1 MAPSPDSPDPHSSG
15 IPNGEDASPG
25 HSDARLEPSGETET
39 YKIPGGLSGWIP
51 GEIPAARAATPAE
64 TKGAKGATPD
74 TPGTRRLP
82 SRRSP
87 APGWQ
92 LFGFNLLVFMSSIC
106 VMTLELTASRLI
118 GKHVGSSLYTWTS
131 VIGVVLAGITIGN
144 SLGGW
149 LADRYERARTL
160 AWMFLLSSF
169 ACASVLWLDQLVAGM
184 PRPESMSWPAW
195 VLTVVALMFLV
206 PAVLLGTTSPL
217 VASMAL
223 ERSTRLG
230 TTVGNVYA
238 WGAFGSIVGTFL
250 TGFYLIDQF
259 GTRAIIGMT
268 AAALAG
274 LAVIVAGG
282 HRSFRAAV
290 LLGWMQ
296 FLAILWLVAT
306 INSSAATAMGQTLG
320 SLLTG
325 GDVEKVEQWSKFG
338 DDVGKQLHELGLLLK
353 LRDDQRDA
361 YHDESSYSYIQVR
374 DDYVGGSPVKALR
387 LDKLD
392 HSYFDPAEPTKLHYE
407 YEEVYAAITH
417 RAAPQPQG
425 GLSVA
430 IPEFPGRD
438 KLLENLPA
446 GVTFDA
452 ARQQL
457 LLTEVNEALID
468 ELLRL
473 SPDSTYWKAIEQLHR
488 ETIRPNWGGFS
499 TVDLTTWPEGV
510 TIPEALRLKLNYDQ
524 NLETLM
530 AYDVVTVDDR
540 DQLIAA
546 TSQAPWQRA
555 IQHLS
560 KNTTPL
566 NTLFIGGGGFIFPR
580 WILAEFPAANRVDV
594 AELDPAVYEAVKQ
607 EMGLVGTDRERIRAI
622 IGDARN
628 FVDDQVRLTRRARAT
643 GAEPVTYDFIYGDA
657 FNDFSVPWHLTT
669 REFTEKLHELLAP
682 RGVFL
687 ANIIEIYPRLVIP
700 GGQAVEAFVDL
711 PTPVPDGLYEP
722 RKLGQPRRV
731 QEKFRGLE
739 ILTGNRLQYS
749 GQMSTETELELLD
762 LAPEDAEWQI
772 HISQLASRSRQLLGL
787 PFEIPDTLRPGLL
800 FDERWAP
807 CPAPFSGLDIYQIDS
822 KHHALGIRG
831 AAPESLE
838 QQMLAL
844 RPDDRE
850 WKLLVASAAARSR
863 RPVSGRF
870 LGRYVATMTQV
881 FPYVAVF
888 CTSETHPS
896 DARDTFVVACSRT
909 PLDLANLESRVSWKI
924 APFAEYIA
932 TGDASEPTLRGQM
945 ASILQLAEGQI
956 LTDDY
961 APVDNLLKP
970 VFSDQGN

>member
-1 MAPSPDSPDPHSSG
+1 MDGGA
-15 IPNGEDASPG
+15 EV
-25 HSDARLEPSGETET
+25 ET
-39 YKIPGGLSGWIP
+39 YRIPGGLSGWIP
-51 GEIPAARAATPAE
+51 GEIPSASPLPASDAKAARVAAD
-64 TKGAKGATPD
+64 G
-74 TPGTRRLP
+74 PGPRRFP
-82 SRRSP
+82 PRRSP

-92 LFGFNLLVFMSSIC
+92 LFGFNLLVFMSSVC

-160 AWMFLLSSF
+160 AWMFLLSSI

-223 ERSTRLG
+223 ERSSRLG

-274 LAVIVAGG
+274 LAAIVAGG
-282 HRSFRAAV
+282 QRSFRVAV

-306 INSSAATAMGQTLG
+306 INSSAATAMGTTLG
-320 SLLTG
+320 SILSWG
-325 GDVEKVEQWSKFG
+325 NVDKVEQWSKFG
-338 DDVGKQLHELGLLLK
+338 DDVGRQLHELGLLLK

-374 DDYVGGSPVKALR
+374 DDYVGGAPVKALR

-425 GLSVA
+425 ELRVA

-438 KLLENLPA
+438 ELLTNLPD
-446 GVTFDA
+446 GVSFDA

-457 LLTEVNEALID
+457 MLTEANAAVVD

-473 SPDSTYWKAIEQLHR
+473 SPDVTYWKAIEQLHR
-488 ETIRPNWGGFS
+488 ETTRPNWGGFS
-499 TVDLTTWPEGV
+499 TVDLAAWPEGV
-510 TIPEALRLKLNYDQ
+510 TIPDALRLKLNYDQ
-524 NLETLM
+524 NLESLM

-546 TSQAPWQRA
+546 TPQAAWHQA
-555 IQHLS
+555 IQNLS

-580 WILAEFPAANRVDV
+580 WILAEFPAANHVDV

-607 EMGLVGTDRERIRAI
+607 EMGLVGTDRERIRTF

-628 FVDDQVRLTRRARAT
+628 FVDDQVRSARKARAN
-643 GAEPVTYDFIYGDA
+643 GAEPIAYDFIYGDA

-669 REFTEKLHELLAP
+669 REFTEKLHELLTTQ
-682 RGVFL
+682 GVFL

-700 GGQAVEAFVDL
+700 GGKALEAFVDL

-739 ILTGNRLQYS
+739 VLTGNRLQYS
-749 GQMSTETELELLD
+749 GQMTTETEMELLA
-762 LAPEDAEWQI
+762 LAPEDEEWQT
-772 HISQLASRSRQLLGL
+772 HLSQLASRSRQLQSL
-787 PFEIPDTLRPGLL
+787 PFEIPESLRPGLL

-807 CPAPFSGLDIYQIDS
+807 CPPPFAGLDIFQIDS
-822 KHHALGIRG
+822 RHHALGLRG
-831 AAPESLE
+831 AAPERLE
-838 QQMLAL
+838 QQLIAL
-844 RPDDRE
+844 RPNDRE
-850 WKLLVASAAARSR
+850 WTLLIASAAARSR
-863 RPVSGRF
+863 QPVSGRF
-870 LGRYVATMTQV
+870 LGRYLATMTKV

-896 DARDTFVVACSRT
+896 DSRDTFVVACSKS
-909 PLDLANLESRVSWKI
+909 PLDLTNLDSHVSWKI
-924 APFAEYIA
+924 APFAEYLA
-932 TGDASEPTLRGQM
+932 PDESSEPTLRGQM
-945 ASILQLAEGQI
+945 ESLLQLAEGQI

-970 VFSDQGN
+970 VFADQGN